1 MNEQQD
7 EIDPEIRSLMEEKAE
22 EHGVPVE
29 LLLEIYQ
36 EERRVVNMDLRQDI
50 HTNIQELLEGYGEGW
65 TPPGG

>member
-1 MNEQQD
+1 MSEQQD

-29 LLLEIYQ
+29 LLVEIYR

-50 HTNIQELLEGYGEGW
+50 HKNIQKLIEERDGDW
-65 TPPGG
+65 TPTDN